1 MPKYP
6 PNYLADVVAAVADLG
21 RARAFGGAVRGE
33 VGVVLAEGAPASRRD
48 CGNIN
53 LIAAYIVTKHGS
65 LQTPMLRSK
74 SDASF
79 QGRRFDPTTAF
90 VSSSDYP
97 ILT

>member
-33 VGVVLAEGAPASRRD
+33 VCVVLAEGAPASRRD

-53 LIAAYIVTKHGS
+53 HHNKLSRSAEGTPAYPKPRPPHCLDLVEIPPKFVNFHYITKS
-65 LQTPMLRSK
+65 C
-74 SDASF
+74 
-79 QGRRFDPTTAF
+79 
-90 VSSSDYP
+90 Y
-97 ILT
+97 